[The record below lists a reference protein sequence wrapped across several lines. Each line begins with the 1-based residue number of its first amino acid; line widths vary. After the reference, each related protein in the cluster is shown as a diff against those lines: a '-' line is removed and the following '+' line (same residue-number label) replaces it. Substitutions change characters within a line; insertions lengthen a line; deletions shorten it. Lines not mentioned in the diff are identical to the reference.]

1 MRNAPPNPANYAQ
14 RSGRAGRS
22 GPAALVFTTIA
33 SVLPAR
39 RAAAIAPA
47 EALRYE

>member
-1 MRNAPPNPANYAQ
+1 MFP
-14 RSGRAGRS
+14 G
-22 GPAALVFTTIA
+22 ALIFTTIA

-39 RAAAIAPA
+39 RAAAIEPA